1 MRERKMR
8 VLEEK
13 VEKIKLQMREERK
26 MERRRGTGGKQKEM
40 R

>member
-1 MRERKMR
+1 MRDRKIR

-26 MERRRGTGGKQKEM
+26 MERMRETGGKQKEM